1 MIRTLTVG
9 SDPREELKARLAHLQ
24 DVELPKLRSE
34 RGELGHLGTAAL
46 RDYARREVQDVARL
60 LAELQGEL
68 ELVPDGTVRLNDC
81 VVLQEQSEGEP
92 EEFIVHAPGL
102 IVKAPGF
109 ISAETAL
116 GAAVLGKQAGDLV
129 QVRTPRGSRDFV
141 VQGVRR
147 RSR

>member
-1 MIRTLTVG
+1 VIRTLTVG
-9 SDPREELKARLAHLQ
+9 SDPREELKARLTHLQ

-34 RGELGHLGTAAL
+34 KGELGHLGTAAL

-68 ELVPDGTVRLNDC
+68 ELVPDGKVRLND
-81 VVLQEQSEGEP
+81 SEGEA

-116 GAAVLGKQAGDLV
+116 GSAVLGKQAGDLV
-129 QVRTPRGSRDFV
+129 QVRTPRGSRAFV